1 MNILKVLTL
10 VFFFS
15 LSAFSWA
22 ENQTDVQLLDDLEV
36 SCGEKIKADEV
47 LVLDLEP
54 YAQQQGSAAEFVQRQ
69 VEEYQLVTPTPVLIP
84 KILSDE
90 RDRRT
95 AMLKQSRYEA
105 AARGCNLVLVQA
117 VEIVNNEYQTIA
129 VTHDS
134 VPGSFGRSDYK
145 ARVNLGYALVL
156 MGTKID

>member
-1 MNILKVLTL
+1 MNIMRIVALVLF
-10 VFFFS
+10 VG

-22 ENQTDVQLLDDLEV
+22 ENQTDVQLLDLEV

-69 VEEYQLVTPTPVLIP
+69 VEEYQLITPTPVLIP
-84 KILSDE
+84 KILKDE
-90 RDRRT
+90 RGRRK
-95 AMLKQSRYEA
+95 AMFKESQHEA
-105 AARGCNLVLVQA
+105 ATRGCNLVLVQA
-117 VEIVNNEYQTIA
+117 VEIVDNQYQTVA

-156 MGTKID
+156 MGTRIE